1 MDNTKGTD
9 QTALQL
15 LKLSELI
22 QTTVANYIAAKS
34 SKVENPEGSLPS
46 HALFEA
52 QRTLLSAA
60 GMITELVGDPS
71 GRIMEVALQ
80 HYESRSVHIA
90 ASLRIPDILAENG
103 DAGCDVKELAVRVGI
118 ESRKLSRIMRCLCS
132 IHIFR
137 EVAEDVFAN
146 NVISAALVKNEPL
159 RAYILLC
166 GQYGYTASDYLPRLL
181 TDPVKGPSYSV
192 DLAAFQ
198 DAVGTKSS
206 MWNWLE
212 ETTTV
217 KDILNGHNG
226 SAGAGSA
233 YPGIFGD
240 ELRRYVNETS
250 ECHDDQRSVLRPE
263 HAIFSLAMI
272 GGGRVNGRAH
282 LYDFPWSSLGNA
294 TIVDVGGGM
303 GGFCLELSH
312 VYPDLNFVIQDRAQ
326 ALRKGETELW
336 PKENP
341 SALQRS
347 RVKFVEHDFFE
358 DNPIK
363 EADIYWLRHILHDW
377 SDDYCVKILKGIKA
391 GMGPRSK
398 LLICE
403 QVMNTTYGDPQLPSA
418 PSLLPANYGYFTRY
432 SHTRDL
438 ELMAFMNGIERKP
451 AEFRAIIE
459 QAGLHLNKFW
469 PARSQ
474 VGLVEVVLPD
484 SEFRYG

>member
-1 MDNTKGTD
+1 MTDGTNGID

-15 LKLSELI
+15 IKLSELI
-22 QTTVANYIAAKS
+22 QSTVSDYVAAKS
-34 SKVENPEGSLPS
+34 SKVENVEGSLPS

-60 GMITELVGDPS
+60 GMITELVSDPS
-71 GRIMEVALQ
+71 GRILEVSLQ
-80 HYESRSVHIA
+80 HYESRSMHIV

-103 DAGCDVKELAVRVGI
+103 DTGCDITSLAARVGI
-118 ESRKLSRIMRCLCS
+118 EPRKLSRIMRCLCS
-132 IHIFR
+132 IHVFR
-137 EVAEDVFAN
+137 EMAEDIFTNGPV
-146 NVISAALVKNEPL
+146 SAALVKNEPL
-159 RAYILLC
+159 RAYVLLC

-181 TDPVKGPSYSV
+181 TDSVKGPSYSV
-192 DLAAFQ
+192 NLAAFQ
-198 DAVGTKSS
+198 DAVGTKAS
-206 MWNWLE
+206 MWNWME

-217 KDILNGHNG
+217 QDILKGRNGPNG
-226 SAGAGSA
+226 AESA

-240 ELRRYVNETS
+240 ELHQYTKETD
-250 ECHDDQRSVLRPE
+250 EGQDDQRRVPRPE

-272 GGGRVNGRAH
+272 GGGRVSGMAH
-282 LYDFPWSSLGNA
+282 LYDFPWSSLGKA
-294 TIVDVGGGM
+294 TVVDVGGGM
-303 GGFCLELSH
+303 GGFCLGLSH
-312 VYPDLNFVIQDRAQ
+312 LYPDLNFIIQDRSQ
-326 ALRKGETELW
+326 VISKGETELW
-336 PKENP
+336 PKESP
-341 SALQRS
+341 SALQQG

-358 DNPIK
+358 ENPVK
-363 EADIYWLRHILHDW
+363 GADIYWLRYILHDW
-377 SDDYCVKILKGIKA
+377 ADDYCVKILKGIKA

-451 AEFRAIIE
+451 AEFRSIIE

-469 PARSQ
+469 RTRSQ
-474 VGLVEVVLPD
+474 VGLIEVVLP
-484 SEFRYG
+484 GQGMK